1 MDMKKSVFFPLLLAP
16 LPLHLAAQEAQRP
29 HVVLIMCDDMGFSDL
44 GCYGGEV
51 RTPHLD
57 SLAMAGVR
65 FSQFKNTG
73 RSCPSR
79 AALLTG
85 HWQHE
90 VGMGWMTAVDEH
102 RPGYRGQIAGGVP
115 TIAERMRGAGYRTY
129 MSGKWHVT
137 VEGAFDAPN
146 GSYPTE
152 RGFDRYYGSLSGGGS
167 YYAPRP
173 LYSGVQRVDSV
184 PDDYYYTTALT
195 DSAIAFINAHPAD
208 EPMFL
213 YVAHFAPHLPLQ
225 APRDRVGRCIDRYRA
240 GYDVLRRQRFERQQ
254 RLGIVPPGMEL
265 PTHQREWGGD
275 RPAWDDLTGE
285 QQRQWT
291 EDMATYAAMIEIMD
305 DEVGRLIDA
314 LRRKGMLDD
323 TVLMFLSDN
332 GATNEGGR
340 LGQLMADLSNTPYR
354 SYKQW
359 CFQGGTST
367 PFIVAWGD
375 GRRNTMRGQICRQP
389 AHLVDIVPTCLDLAG
404 VEWGG
409 EGLPGMSLLP
419 AIGGGGVEE
428 RTLFFE
434 HQGSC
439 ALISGQW
446 KLVRPDRHSPWE
458 LIDLDT
464 DPFETRDLSQEYPAN
479 AAELERMWNEWAHRC
494 NVLPLE
500 DKPWTE
506 RINYYKGLYPDQD
519 GRE

>member
-1 MDMKKSVFFPLLLAP
+1 
-16 LPLHLAAQEAQRP
+16 
-29 HVVLIMCDDMGFSDL
+29 
-44 GCYGGEV
+44 
-51 RTPHLD
+51 
-57 SLAMAGVR
+57 
-65 FSQFKNTG
+65 
-73 RSCPSR
+73 
-79 AALLTG
+79 
-85 HWQHE
+85 
-90 VGMGWMTAVDEH
+90 
-102 RPGYRGQIAGGVP
+102 
-115 TIAERMRGAGYRTY
+115 
-129 MSGKWHVT
+129 
-137 VEGAFDAPN
+137 
-146 GSYPTE
+146 
-152 RGFDRYYGSLSGGGS
+152 
-167 YYAPRP
+167 
-173 LYSGVQRVDSV
+173 
-184 PDDYYYTTALT
+184 
-195 DSAIAFINAHPAD
+195 
-208 EPMFL
+208 
-213 YVAHFAPHLPLQ
+213 
-225 APRDRVGRCIDRYRA
+225 
-240 GYDVLRRQRFERQQ
+240 
-254 RLGIVPPGMEL
+254 
-265 PTHQREWGGD
+265 
-275 RPAWDDLTGE
+275 
-285 QQRQWT
+285 
-291 EDMATYAAMIEIMD
+291 MATYAAMIEIMD

-419 AIGGGGVEE
+419 AIGGGRVEE

-439 ALISGQW
+439 AVISGQW

-464 DPFETRDLSQEYPAN
+464 DPFETQDLSQEYPAK